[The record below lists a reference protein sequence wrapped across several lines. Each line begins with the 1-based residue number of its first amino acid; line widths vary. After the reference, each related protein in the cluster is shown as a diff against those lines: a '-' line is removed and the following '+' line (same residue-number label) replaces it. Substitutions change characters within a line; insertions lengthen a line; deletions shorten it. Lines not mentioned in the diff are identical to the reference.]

1 MIQGL
6 MVENNYS
13 NIQHQ
18 LYSYQCL
25 LNTKFTKRHF
35 SVFFLTIY
43 GSITERFSNYDSQ
56 RSISGVAD
64 VFRRNNFVCS

>member
-1 MIQGL
+1 MKKINKSLLLRACFMIQGL

-35 SVFFLTIY
+35 SVFF
-43 GSITERFSNYDSQ
+43 
-56 RSISGVAD
+56 
-64 VFRRNNFVCS
+64 